1 MLTYKTDFLLQ
12 TFLIVSIVLYLWKS
26 LKKIS
31 YYEKRIITFMC
42 LFSLEFVAAQDE
54 YERSVFVSSSGDSL
68 NYRLLEPEVMQAGEK
83 YPLVLFL
90 HGAGERGN
98 DNEKQLTHGG
108 QMFLNPVNREKYP
121 AFVLFPQCP
130 ESGYWAYENRPQ
142 SFIPTQMPV
151 GKEMPSVFQAV
162 KELLDMYL
170 ANPQVDKSRI
180 YIMGLSMGA
189 MGTYDMVSRFP
200 DIFAAAVPICGTVN
214 PMRLSAA
221 RNVAFRIFHGD
232 ADDVVPVAGSRQAY
246 KALKAAGA
254 SVEYIEFPGCNHG
267 SWNPAFNYPDFM
279 KWLFTQKKK

>member
-1 MLTYKTDFLLQ
+1 MKQWSILLVFL
-12 TFLIVSIVLYLWKS
+12 S
-26 LKKIS
+26 LS
-31 YYEKRIITFMC
+31 LSLSAQQGYEK
-42 LFSLEFVAAQDE
+42 D
-54 YERSVFVSSSGDSL
+54 VFVSSTGDSL
-68 NYRLLEPEVMQAGEK
+68 PYRMIRPESMKAGKK

-170 ANPQVDKSRI
+170 ANPQVDKSRV

-214 PMRLSAA
+214 PTRLSAA

>member
-1 MLTYKTDFLLQ
+1 MKKLILL
-12 TFLIVSIVLYLWKS
+12 LSVL
-26 LKKIS
+26 
-31 YYEKRIITFMC
+31 

-83 YPLVLFL
+83 YPL
-90 HGAGERGN
+90 
-98 DNEKQLTHGG
+98 
-108 QMFLNPVNREKYP
+108 
-121 AFVLFPQCP
+121 VLFPQCP

-214 PMRLSAA
+214 PTRLSAA

-267 SWNPAFNYPDFM
+267 SWNPAFNYPDFI

>member
-1 MLTYKTDFLLQ
+1 MKKLILL
-12 TFLIVSIVLYLWKS
+12 LSVL
-26 LKKIS
+26 
-31 YYEKRIITFMC
+31 

-214 PMRLSAA
+214 PTRLSAA

-246 KALKAAGA
+246 KSSAAK
-254 SVEYIEFPGCNHG
+254 FC
-267 SWNPAFNYPDFM
+267 
-279 KWLFTQKKK
+279 

>member
-1 MLTYKTDFLLQ
+1 MKKLILL
-12 TFLIVSIVLYLWKS
+12 LSVL
-26 LKKIS
+26 
-31 YYEKRIITFMC
+31 

-214 PMRLSAA
+214 PTRLSAA

-254 SVEYIEFPGCNHG
+254 SVE
-267 SWNPAFNYPDFM
+267 
-279 KWLFTQKKK
+279 

>member
-1 MLTYKTDFLLQ
+1 MKKLILL
-12 TFLIVSIVLYLWKS
+12 LSVL
-26 LKKIS
+26 
-31 YYEKRIITFMC
+31 

-90 HGAGERGN
+90 HGAGERGD

-214 PMRLSAA
+214 PTRLSAA
-221 RNVAFRIFHGD
+221 RNVAFRIF
-232 ADDVVPVAGSRQAY
+232 
-246 KALKAAGA
+246 
-254 SVEYIEFPGCNHG
+254 F
-267 SWNPAFNYPDFM
+267 
-279 KWLFTQKKK
+279 

>member
-1 MLTYKTDFLLQ
+1 MKKLILL
-12 TFLIVSIVLYLWKS
+12 LSVLL
-26 LKKIS
+26 
-31 YYEKRIITFMC
+31 

-54 YERSVFVSSSGDSL
+54 YERSVFVSSLGDSL

-170 ANPQVDKSRI
+170 ANPQVDKSRV

-214 PMRLSAA
+214 PTRLSAA

-254 SVEYIEFPGCNHG
+254 SVEYIEFPGYNHG

>member
-1 MLTYKTDFLLQ
+1 MKKLILL
-12 TFLIVSIVLYLWKS
+12 LSVL
-26 LKKIS
+26 
-31 YYEKRIITFMC
+31 

-68 NYRLLEPEVMQAGEK
+68 NYRLLVPEVMYAGEK

-130 ESGYWAYENRPQ
+130 ESGYWAYESRPQ
-142 SFIPTQMPV
+142 SFIPAQMPV
-151 GKEMPSVFQAV
+151 GKEMPSVFQTV

-170 ANPQVDKSRI
+170 ANPQVDKSRV
-180 YIMGLSMGA
+180 YIIGLSMGA

-214 PMRLSAA
+214 PTRLSAA

-246 KALKAAGA
+246 KALKAVGA

-279 KWLFTQKKK
+279 KWIFTQKKK

>member
-1 MLTYKTDFLLQ
+1 MKKLILL
-12 TFLIVSIVLYLWKS
+12 LSVL
-26 LKKIS
+26 
-31 YYEKRIITFMC
+31 

-200 DIFAAAVPICGTVN
+200 DIFAAAVPICGTIN
-214 PMRLSAA
+214 PTRLSAA

-246 KALKAAGA
+246 KVLKAAGA

-267 SWNPAFNYPDFM
+267 SWNLAFNYPDFM
-279 KWLFTQKKK
+279 KWIFDQRN

>member
-1 MLTYKTDFLLQ
+1 MKKLILL
-12 TFLIVSIVLYLWKS
+12 LSVL
-26 LKKIS
+26 
-31 YYEKRIITFMC
+31 

-200 DIFAAAVPICGTVN
+200 DLFAAAVPICGTVN
-214 PMRLSAA
+214 PTRLSAA

-246 KALKAAGA
+246 KALKRL
-254 SVEYIEFPGCNHG
+254 
-267 SWNPAFNYPDFM
+267 PD
-279 KWLFTQKKK
+279 